1 MEMNKLYKTEDIV
14 LKVLENQPE
23 TRKDDYLL
31 ILSVWESICPEIKD
45 LSISFVFANIKELKL
60 PSFKTIE
67 RNRRKIFETRKDLTD
82 KKTTDARFEETITY
96 IDYALNK

>member
-67 RNRRKIFETRKDLTD
+67 RNRKFLKRKDLAD
-82 KKTTDARFEETITY
+82 ENHRRKI
-96 IDYALNK
+96 

>member
-1 MEMNKLYKTEDIV
+1 MNKLYKTEDIV

-45 LSISFVFANIKELKL
+45 LSISFVFCKYKRIK
-60 PSFKTIE
+60 
-67 RNRRKIFETRKDLTD
+67 
-82 KKTTDARFEETITY
+82 IT
-96 IDYALNK
+96 KF

>member
-1 MEMNKLYKTEDIV
+1 MSR
-14 LKVLENQPE
+14 NQ
-23 TRKDDYLL
+23 TKIY
-31 ILSVWESICPEIKD
+31 
-45 LSISFVFANIKELKL
+45 LSIYFILFFANIKELKL

-67 RNRRKIFETRKDLTD
+67 RNRRKIYETRKDLTD